1 MLHKD
6 RILSSVLIK
15 TMDWVA
21 LPRLLTEEVICR
33 VGRSRRQGATIHSEA
48 AIYRH
53 GHLTTVLSHG
63 KGVRCGCHAR
73 VPPCSGAVL
82 GLGHVLVFL
91 DDHVDSWASD
101 FVARVDRGSED
112 AL

>member
-6 RILSSVLIK
+6 WILSPVLIK
-15 TMDWVA
+15 TVHRIA
-21 LPRLLTEEVICR
+21 LSRLLTEEVICR
-33 VGRSRRQGATIHSEA
+33 VCRCCRQGVTINGEA
-48 AIYRH
+48 AIDRH
-53 GHLTTVLSHG
+53 GHLTTVLGHG

-82 GLGHVLVFL
+82 RLGHVLVFL
-91 DDHVDSWASD
+91 DDHVDSGTSD
-101 FVARVDRGSED
+101 FVAGVDRGSKD